1 MPSINVN
8 NPQNLGSRPRG
19 RDALCVWDFCK
30 NEPNEG
36 LNAPLCMDH
45 AKQLTVQVML
55 LTSNKVRPSRKG
67 MTNRAEPAHK
77 PEPETR
83 AAKKGHV
90 YFIRFGDRIKI
101 GFTTS
106 VTTRMKNLPHDEILA
121 LVPGTLSTERMYH
134 KQFDA
139 IRITGEWFDN
149 DPRLTDFIKTLPV
162 HETLAA

>member
-1 MPSINVN
+1 MASITED
-8 NPQNLGSRPRG
+8 NPRNLGARVRG
-19 RDALCVWDFCK
+19 RDALCVWDYC
-30 NEPNEG
+30 NDVPSEDLG
-36 LNAPLCMDH
+36 APLCMNH

-55 LTSNKVRPSRKG
+55 LTSKTVRPISKTR
-67 MTNRAEPAHK
+67 TSTEHAHTAT
-77 PEPETR
+77 PETR
-83 AAKKGHV
+83 ATKKGHV

-106 VTTRMKNLPHDEILA
+106 VTTRMKNVPHDEILA